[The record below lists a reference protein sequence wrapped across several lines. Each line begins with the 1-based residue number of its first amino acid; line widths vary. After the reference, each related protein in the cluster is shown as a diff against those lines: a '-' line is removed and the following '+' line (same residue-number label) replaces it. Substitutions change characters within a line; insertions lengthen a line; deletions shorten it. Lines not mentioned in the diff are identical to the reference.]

1 LIVRKVP
8 IGLGLASLLL
18 GCSGQTPT
26 TNEPNTGGSSTG
38 GTTATGGVSGSAAGG
53 VTGGSAGSAGSGGTD
68 TGGGGGTDA
77 GSGGTAGGGGSGGT
91 GTGGSAPT
99 WGIETRP
106 TGQTCVPP
114 ATRDGAAALL
124 SATGCVNA
132 MDPTLPAAT
141 LIPYSV
147 SSALW
152 SDAAVK
158 GRFFALPDGATID
171 VKDCTREPETCVPV
185 GMGGTYEDEGDW
197 TFPVGTV
204 FVKTFSFGGRL
215 VETRLLVRAGEF
227 DFWGYSYEWRADQS
241 DADLIPPDGD
251 FINGKD
257 VMVEGPNGMQTWHFP
272 SRPQCL
278 QCHTTPA
285 GVALGPETSQL
296 NTDYTYPNGVTGNQI
311 DTLEH
316 IGLFTDAPARLP
328 AYPSPTGD
336 EALTERARAYLHAN
350 CSNCHRPGSN
360 FEGFDA
366 RFSTPFADM
375 NLCNAAPE
383 KGDLGVMGA
392 MRITPGDP
400 ASSVVSLRMHTRDGA
415 MAMPMQMPM
424 IGTNV
429 VDTEGVA
436 VVDEWIESL
445 TACP

>member
-1 LIVRKVP
+1 LIVNKVP
-8 IGLGLASLLL
+8 LGLGLACLLF
-18 GCSGQTPT
+18 GCSGETPAT
-26 TNEPNTGGSSTG
+26 HEPNTGGSSTG
-38 GTTATGGVSGSAAGG
+38 GTNATGGAS
-53 VTGGSAGSAGSGGTD
+53 GSAGSGI
-68 TGGGGGTDA
+68 TGGNAGSGATDA
-77 GSGGTAGGGGSGGT
+77 GSGGSSGSGGAAAGSSSGGAGAG
-91 GTGGSAPT
+91 GTAPM

-124 SATGCVNA
+124 TATGCVNP

-141 LIPYSV
+141 LIPYGV
-147 SSALW
+147 STALW
-152 SDAAVK
+152 SDAASK

-171 VKDCTREPETCVPV
+171 VKDCTRDPDSCTPIEE
-185 GMGGTYEDEGDW
+185 GGTYEDEGDW

-204 FVKTFSFGGRL
+204 FVKTFAFNDRL
-215 VETRLLVRAGEF
+215 VETRLLMRAGEF
-227 DFWGYSYEWRADQS
+227 DFWGYSYEWRADQT

-296 NTDYTYPNGVTGNQI
+296 NTDFTYPNGVTGNQLE
-311 DTLEH
+311 TLEH
-316 IGLFTDAPARLP
+316 IGVFSAPIEHRP
-328 AYPSPTGD
+328 AYPNPEGT
-336 EALTERARAYLHAN
+336 EPLTERARAYLHAN

-360 FEGFDA
+360 FAEFDA
-366 RFSTPFADM
+366 RFGTPFADM
-375 NLCNAAPE
+375 NLCNAVPL

-392 MRITPGDP
+392 LRITPGDP
-400 ASSVVSLRMHTRDGA
+400 ASSVVSLRMHLRDGTVE
-415 MAMPMQMPM
+415 MPLQMPM

-429 VDTEGVA
+429 VDAEGVA
-436 VVDEWIESL
+436 VIDEWIESL